1 MSGKSTPSTSG
12 KDYKMSG
19 QFTPENGAL
28 VLIDHQV
35 GTLQFVYT
43 MSPDE
48 SLRNAVMLAKA
59 AKAYGMP
66 VVLTTSQEDH
76 MQGPTA
82 PALQQALPEAYNH
95 RVKRAGIVNAWA
107 DPNFSAA
114 VSATGR
120 KKLIMAA
127 VTTDICLIFP
137 AISAVQEGFD
147 VLAVLD
153 ASGSSYKVQESL
165 ARERMERAGVVL
177 TTTNTAI
184 ASVYKQ
190 QCSSCHGLPGQPAVD
205 YATTMFPKPPQ
216 LFHGK
221 GVTDDPASETYWKAA
236 NGIRLSG
243 MPSFKTKLSD
253 TQLWQVSQLLAHANE
268 IPESVKRSLVPDS
281 PTSASVPAQ
290 AAASP

>member
-1 MSGKSTPSTSG
+1 MSEKSTPSTSG

-19 QFTPENGAL
+19 QFTPDNSAL

-59 AKAYGMP
+59 AKAYGIP

-76 MQGPTA
+76 IQGPTS
-82 PALQQALPEAYNH
+82 PALQQALPEAYNN

-114 VSATGR
+114 VRATGR

-137 AISAVQEGFD
+137 AISAMQEGFD

-153 ASGSSYKVQESL
+153 ASGSSYEVQEAL
-165 ARERMERAGVVL
+165 ARQRMERAGVTL
-177 TTTNTAI
+177 TTTSTMI
-184 ASVYKQ
+184 AELVQDWS
-190 QCSSCHGLPGQPAVD
+190 
-205 YATTMFPKPPQ
+205 TPQ
-216 LFHGK
+216 G
-221 GVTDDPASETYWKAA
+221 SEL
-236 NGIRLSG
+236 I
-243 MPSFKTKLSD
+243 
-253 TQLWQVSQLLAHANE
+253 QLLIAT
-268 IPESVKRSLVPDS
+268 VP
-281 PTSASVPAQ
+281 TTRQRVA
-290 AAASP
+290 

>member
-1 MSGKSTPSTSG
+1 MSDKSTSSTSSN
-12 KDYKMSG
+12 DYRMSG
-19 QFTPENGAL
+19 QFTPDNSAI

-76 MQGPTA
+76 IQGPTA
-82 PALQQALPEAYNH
+82 PALQQVLPEAYNN

-114 VSATGR
+114 VRATGR

-147 VLAVLD
+147 VLSVLD
-153 ASGSSYKVQESL
+153 ASGSSYEVQETL
-165 ARERMERAGVVL
+165 ARQRMERAGVAL
-177 TTTNTAI
+177 TTTNTVI
-184 ASVYKQ
+184 AELVQDWS
-190 QCSSCHGLPGQPAVD
+190 
-205 YATTMFPKPPQ
+205 TPQ
-216 LFHGK
+216 G
-221 GVTDDPASETYWKAA
+221 SEL
-236 NGIRLSG
+236 I
-243 MPSFKTKLSD
+243 
-253 TQLWQVSQLLAHANE
+253 QLLIAT
-268 IPESVKRSLVPDS
+268 VP
-281 PTSASVPAQ
+281 TTRQRVA
-290 AAASP
+290 